1 MMYEPPPE
9 RSGRRLRLTRRG
21 RLVLIVTMAAA
32 ACAAVLIPLLVL
44 QEEPKPEK
52 QPEKRRTLLIPEG
65 WRASQVYRAVDKA
78 LGKPPGA
85 TRKAAATADLK
96 LPAEAKGN
104 PEGYLFPATY
114 PVDPGATPAGLL
126 AYMVDTAH
134 KRFAADSVSAG
145 AQRSGAGLY
154 RTVNIASIVQAEVDA
169 AADMGKV
176 ARVIH
181 NRLKQG
187 MPLQMDSTLNYALNR
202 STLDTTLDDTR
213 LDSPYNTY
221 LRLGL
226 PPTPIGN
233 PGEEALRAA
242 LDPPEGDW
250 MYFVTVARGDTR
262 FTADYAEH
270 RRNVEEFNARR
281 RSAGATAGT
290 DS

>member
-1 MMYEPPPE
+1 MMYEPPPA
-9 RSGRRLRLTRRG
+9 RSRRRLRLTRRG
-21 RLVLIVTMAAA
+21 RLVLIAVAAA
-32 ACAAVLIPLLVL
+32 AVCAAVLIPLLVQL
-44 QEEPKPEK
+44 EPKPEK

-65 WRASQVYRAVDKA
+65 WRAAQVYQAVDKA
-78 LGKPPGA
+78 LGKPSGT

-114 PVDPGATPAGLL
+114 PLDPGVTPAGLL
-126 AYMVDTAH
+126 TYMVDTAN
-134 KRFAADSVSAG
+134 KRFAADSISGG

-154 RTVNIASIVQAEVDA
+154 RTVNIASIVQAEADTA
-169 AADMGKV
+169 DDMGKV

-181 NRLKQG
+181 NRLEQG

-202 STLDTTLDDTR
+202 STLDTSIEDTR

-226 PPTPIGN
+226 PPTPIDN

-242 LDPPEGDW
+242 LNPPQGDW
-250 MYFVTVARGDTR
+250 IYFVTVAPGDTR

-270 RRNVEEFNARR
+270 QRNVKEFNANR
-281 RSAGATAGT
+281 RSARATADA